1 MPPVIDKRALL
12 AALKDQLAR
21 ELERSTER
29 ARDAASAA
37 THEENRAEGDKD
49 MRATE
54 ASYVARGHSERV
66 LQLEQALARRR
77 HRELGAG
84 GAGEREAALAL
95 LPAAG
100 RRRRAHAVPGGR
112 GADPRHDE
120 PARRVPAGGRAAQAR
135 GDGRL
140 AGRGAACRA
149 RLQEKEADLRR
160 EPLPGGVTGM
170 NDPLGTT
177 RATQEKSP

>member
-66 LQLEQALARRR
+66 HQLEQALAK
-77 HRELGAG
+77 LGACAARDFG
-84 GAGEREAALAL
+84 PGARIESSALVELESGKRRALYFL
-95 LPAAG
+95 LPA
-100 RRRRAHAVPGGR
+100 GGGER
-112 GADPRHDE
+112 MQFEGVE
-120 PARRVPAGGRAAQAR
+120 VQT
-135 GDGRL
+135 L
-140 AGRGAACRA
+140 A
-149 RLQEKEADLRR
+149 
-160 EPLPGGVTGM
+160 TTS
-170 NDPLGTT
+170 PLGASLLGLSEGDEAEVSTPQGT
-177 RATQEKSP
+177 RIYLITSVR

>member
-1 MPPVIDKRALL
+1 MPPAIDKRALL

-29 ARDAASAA
+29 ARDAASAV

-66 LQLEQALARRR
+66 LLIEQALAR
-77 HRELGAG
+77 LGALPVRDFG
-84 GAGEREAALAL
+84 PGASIESSALVELESGKRRALYFL

-100 RRRRAHAVPGGR
+100 GERMQFQGV
-112 GADPRHDE
+112 E
-120 PARRVPAGGRAAQAR
+120 LQT
-135 GDGRL
+135 L
-140 AGRGAACRA
+140 A
-149 RLQEKEADLRR
+149 
-160 EPLPGGVTGM
+160 TTS
-170 NDPLGTT
+170 PLGASLLGLSEGDEAEVATPQGT
-177 RATQEKSP
+177 RLYQITSVR